1 MRTTLNLTLIVIG
14 ILTSV
19 MVPSDKTVAISQR
32 ERLPTQPSG
41 GSCRATRW
49 HENIPGRGSAAAVI
63 RVLRA

>member
-19 MVPSDKTVAISQR
+19 MVPFNKTAAIANAKG
-32 ERLPTQPSG
+32 PTQPSG

-63 RVLRA
+63 RLLRA